1 MSKTLRLPIPA
12 APSSG
17 ERLRAPVD
25 AELPGFSDDLDGQIS
40 ALAASSD
47 MRASLLVGQAAIA
60 RFGPVPM
67 LLRYTL
73 QAARQLLE
81 DAQVASDAPPGDE
94 PPPSYEGLPRRVA
107 AYLDALL
114 DTAVPVAGAYAPL
127 FVQVV
132 LALFTRRRWHRAASL
147 LEAAVA
153 AGRPAVPEVW
163 VRASLARAYANC
175 GQHEQARAALAAA
188 TRAP

>member
-12 APSSG
+12 APTSG
-17 ERLRAPVD
+17 ERLRDPD
-25 AELPGFSDDLDGQIS
+25 ADLPGFSDDLDGQIS

-81 DAQVASDAPPGDE
+81 DGKAVTPGDG

-114 DTAVPVAGAYAPL
+114 DTAVPVAGACAPL

-132 LALFTRRRWHRAASL
+132 LALFTRGRWRRAACL
-147 LEAAVA
+147 LEAALA

-175 GQHEQARAALAAA
+175 GQHDPVRAALAAA
-188 TRAP
+188 PRAP